1 MPPSN
6 QLDLSTAS
14 IKWKKKLGTKQKEA
28 KRVITE
34 IVHIPNKNI
43 KLEEYEIKNKREN
56 KLRKKFVIDFNMELL
71 A

>member
-1 MPPSN
+1 MKEKTW
-6 QLDLSTAS
+6 D
-14 IKWKKKLGTKQKEA
+14 KTKGSQKSL
-28 KRVITE
+28 ITE